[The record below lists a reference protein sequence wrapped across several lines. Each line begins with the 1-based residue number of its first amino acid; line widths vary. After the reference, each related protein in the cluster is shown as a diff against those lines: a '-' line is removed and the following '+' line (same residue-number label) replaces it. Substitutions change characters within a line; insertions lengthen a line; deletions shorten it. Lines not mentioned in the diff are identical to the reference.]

1 MCEFREMMND
11 ELEYF
16 FLFSLATM
24 QQKFDF
30 YEGLH
35 YPSSVH
41 MVCSQEMLC
50 HEDVLTTY
58 DPVESSLNVWKI
70 TSWGGQKS
78 LKQSVINLNKVVT
91 AQSLL

>member
-1 MCEFREMMND
+1 MDD

-24 QQKFDF
+24 QQKFEF

-41 MVCSQEMLC
+41 MACSQEMLR

-58 DPVESSLNVWKI
+58 DQVESSLNVWKI
-70 TSWGGQKS
+70 TSWEAKR
-78 LKQSVINLNKVVT
+78 L
-91 AQSLL
+91 

>member
-1 MCEFREMMND
+1 MCELREMMSD

-30 YEGLH
+30 MKASTTLT
-35 YPSSVH
+35 VH

-50 HEDVLTTY
+50 QEDVLTTQ
-58 DPVESSLNVWKI
+58 DQVESSLNVWKI
-70 TSWGGQKS
+70 TSWGGQKT

-91 AQSLL
+91 ALSLL